1 MRLLSGRL
9 TPAEAHMTYDEIAKE
24 LGMSRAAVQAT
35 ELRALKKLRKQYPE
49 MNDYFQILM
58 EIKQDATE
66 YL

>member
-1 MRLLSGRL
+1 
-9 TPAEAHMTYDEIAKE
+9 MTYDEIAKE

>member
-9 TPAEAHMTYDEIAKE
+9 TPAEAYMTYDEIAKE

-49 MNDYFQILM
+49 MRDYFQILM